1 MSDLKGSGRY
11 KIIQTVKMG
20 DAGETYTCEDLHDT
34 AGGRFTLLSIRDHQ
48 VMHRFVDIYTKSEH
62 DKDKTVVNEFSED
75 GKFFIVYPYIPE
87 RPLTAFFMAGAR
99 TLHEKEEI
107 CTNLIIACMTSDLPW
122 PLLYLVLKQ
131 REIQLAN
138 NKDISLSYKLDLTE
152 LDEEKKEEDCALECA
167 KIIQEMLKP
176 TSGRTPNSYLLLS
189 KRTEKKSY
197 RSFRDL
203 YKDLEISAEPDK
215 KRGPIGRF
223 FDFLSRNK
231 DEIFRVLLW
240 VSTILFIFVVIT
252 FITNL
257 IFGDVPWL
265 RLFIR
270 SFEKIGLESLLQ

>member
-20 DAGETYTCEDLHDT
+20 DAGETYICEDLNDT
-34 AGGRFTLLSIRDHQ
+34 ARGRFTLLSIRDHL
-48 VMHRFVDIYTKSEH
+48 VMHRFVDICTKSGQPKEN
-62 DKDKTVVNEFSED
+62 TVINEFSED
-75 GKFFIVYPYIPE
+75 GKFYIVYPYVPE
-87 RPLTAFFMAGAR
+87 RPLMNFFMAGAR
-99 TLHEKEEI
+99 SLHEKEEI
-107 CTNLIIACMTSDLPW
+107 CTNLIIACMTAELPW

-131 REIQLAN
+131 REIQLADN
-138 NKDISLSYKLDLTE
+138 RDISLSYKLDLTE
-152 LDEEKKEEDCALECA
+152 LDEEKTEADCAIECA
-167 KIIQEMLKP
+167 KLVRDLLKP
-176 TSGRTPNSYLLLS
+176 TSGRMPNSYLLLT
-189 KRTEKKSY
+189 KRTEKRSY
-197 RSFRDL
+197 QSFRDL

-231 DEIFRVLLW
+231 DDIFRVLLW
-240 VSTILFIFVVIT
+240 ISAILFLFVVVT